1 MEKKESTAN
10 DGLCDLAVTSRFVSA
25 HGQGH
30 TQPAAHENGQGSAQQ
45 SNGNSSS
52 PAVGVAI
59 NLGEANSAPGTN
71 PEVAH
76 AHKAD
81 VEAPEMPNVAR
92 QSEKVLTWMPSSQ
105 GLCMS
110 SAPAS
115 AVRKQTQG
123 TSFKNAPKAEE
134 HKECAAAI
142 ILTPK
147 QTYDH
152 IVATGV
158 AKTTLPLSKQVTQGV
173 LAGFYISFSFM
184 LCMTVGGQIPTIQAN
199 YPGIYNFILGS
210 VGFPLG
216 LTVIM
221 VVGADLFT
229 SSCMYMMTAWIEG
242 RVATYYVLKN
252 WFLSWWCNL
261 AGCLIMAQLVV
272 WAELFHGKE
281 SFPIF
286 LAHKKTSYPFG
297 ATVVKGIIC
306 NWLVNLAVWMANS
319 ARDVTGKAVG
329 VYLPVSAFVTL
340 GTEHVIANQFEL
352 SLAKMLGS
360 GMSLH
365 TIIRDNWVPATIGNI
380 IGGAFFVGTLYAGVY
395 GTLYER
401 MWLRC
406 LQVYVWVLPRAV
418 RERIHAART
427 AVYEKLFGW
436 VDWDYITTAP
446 ADVIRETAGQ
456 DLNEDSPGPHDHA
469 AIAKAGVSSA
479 GGNSD
484 NAGALDRKTGASTGA
499 ASQRGG
505 VSRAGTSGLGRG
517 GPARAISSMLVDAVR
532 NPPMTPFEK
541 QRTEAALGSDVV

>member
-1 MEKKESTAN
+1 
-10 DGLCDLAVTSRFVSA
+10 
-25 HGQGH
+25 
-30 TQPAAHENGQGSAQQ
+30 
-45 SNGNSSS
+45 
-52 PAVGVAI
+52 
-59 NLGEANSAPGTN
+59 
-71 PEVAH
+71 
-76 AHKAD
+76 
-81 VEAPEMPNVAR
+81 
-92 QSEKVLTWMPSSQ
+92 MPSSQ

-110 SAPAS
+110 SAPALAARS
-115 AVRKQTQG
+115 KQTQG
-123 TSFKNAPKAEE
+123 HSFKNAPKAEE
-134 HKECAAAI
+134 HRECAAAI
-142 ILTPK
+142 IFSPK

-184 LCMTVGGQIPTIQAN
+184 LCMTVGGQITTIQRD
-199 YPGIYNFILGS
+199 YPGLYNFILGS

-252 WFLSWWCNL
+252 WFLAWWCNL

-272 WAELFHGKE
+272 WAQLFHGKE

-286 LAHKKTSYPFG
+286 LANKKTSYPFG

-360 GMSLH
+360 GMSLK
-365 TIIRDNWVPATIGNI
+365 TIIGSNWVPATIGNI

-406 LQVYVWVLPRAV
+406 LQAYVFLLPRSV
-418 RERIHAART
+418 RERIHATRN

-436 VDWDYITTAP
+436 IDWDYITTAP
-446 ADVIRETAGQ
+446 ADVISETAGQ
-456 DLNEDSPGPHDHA
+456 DLNEDSPGPHDLRHHQQHQQL
-469 AIAKAGVSSA
+469 AKAS
-479 GGNSD
+479 
-484 NAGALDRKTGASTGA
+484 GADAANGPLDRKTGASTTGGGA
-499 ASQRGG
+499 NSQRGG
-505 VSRAGTSGLGRG
+505 GSVSRAATSGLRG
-517 GPARAISSMLVDAVR
+517 SGPGRAISSLLAEAVR
-532 NPPMTPFEK
+532 NPPLTPFER